1 MCSCTKQNITRTYKV
16 YHFFTK
22 MSWLSV
28 PKAFDDTPRSSNA
41 STSCSSETPRTGQD
55 SSVFNDENGTYS
67 DDYDDETS
75 DEGSEESS
83 SAIDEKSKVSGK
95 PKSVP
100 SMSEIDVIDE
110 KPSESGDLVS
120 SRSAGREEDVK
131 KKVKYEGVD
140 EEKEKPSEKV
150 YDNISQYF
158 MAYHTNLMTAWYETT
173 LNRLINKQEYAVEA
187 VKLEWLL
194 KKRQAPNL
202 GNLRKSKEENL
213 EMKEVERELELL
225 KQNATNAEKDIV
237 EGAEDD
243 EDITNTLSDISD
255 EIMDGKRKRKHRE
268 RKHDPQRDARRL
280 YHLMNSH
287 SRKVF

>member
-1 MCSCTKQNITRTYKV
+1 
-16 YHFFTK
+16 

-28 PKAFDDTPRSSNA
+28 PKPFAADSPSSSNA

-55 SSVFNDENGTYS
+55 SSVFNDENGSYS
-67 DDYDDETS
+67 DDYDGETS
-75 DEGSEESS
+75 DEEGSSV
-83 SAIDEKSKVSGK
+83 IDEKSKVSAK
-95 PKSVP
+95 PQSVP
-100 SMSEIDVIDE
+100 SMSEIDGIDK
-110 KPSESGDLVS
+110 KPSESGDLVT
-120 SRSAGREEDVK
+120 SRSSGREDDVK
-131 KKVKYEGVD
+131 KKVQYEGVD
-140 EEKEKPSEKV
+140 GAIEKPSEKV

-202 GNLRKSKEENL
+202 GNLRKSKEENI
-213 EMKEVERELELL
+213 EMREVERELELL
-225 KQNATNAEKDIV
+225 KQNATNAEKEII
-237 EGAEDD
+237 EGDEDD

-268 RKHDPQRDARRL
+268 RKHDPQRDARRV